1 MSLISYFRETKPSSA
16 KLAKERLQ
24 VVIAHQRGE
33 RNSRYEFLPAMQREV
48 LEVIRKYIPVDQEQV
63 QVHLE
68 QEGDYEV
75 LELNVTL
82 PDKP

>member
-1 MSLISYFRETKPSSA
+1 MSLIDYFRDNKPKTA
-16 KLAKERLQ
+16 KLAKDRLQ

-33 RNSRYEFLPAMQREV
+33 RNSRYKFLPELQRDV
-48 LEVIRKYIPVDQEQV
+48 LEVIRKYMPIDPEQV

-68 QEGDYEV
+68 QEGSYEV

-82 PDKP
+82 LDKD

>member
-1 MSLISYFRETKPSSA
+1 MGLINYFRETKPSTA

-33 RNSRYEFLPAMQREV
+33 RSSRYEFLPAMQREV
-48 LEVIRKYIPVDQEQV
+48 LEVIRKYITVDDEQV

>member
-1 MSLISYFRETKPSSA
+1 MGLINYFRESKPGSA

-48 LEVIRKYIPVDQEQV
+48 LEVIRKYIPIGEDQV
-63 QVHLE
+63 QVHVE
-68 QEGDYEV
+68 QEGNYEV

-82 PDKP
+82 TDEP

>member
-1 MSLISYFRETKPSSA
+1 MSLIDYFRESKPRTA

-33 RNSRYEFLPAMQREV
+33 RNSRYKFLPAMQREV
-48 LEVIRKYIPVDQEQV
+48 LEVIRKYIPIDQEQV
-63 QVHLE
+63 QVNLE

-82 PDKP
+82 MEKP